1 MKTLLQ
7 VADAEL
13 LAAEAE
19 RLSALAAV
27 DTASGTL
34 TVATQELAT
43 ANSEMAAALI
53 AVSDVRTALAKEK
66 DIVTVKLLTE
76 QLEANLLDSYTY
88 HANLLDKQKAF
99 ATAENTLAIAR
110 KRLNLATARK
120 DAATVAQAAASANN
134 TTYQSWKDALATVTA
149 PADATALLADA
160 AGDYLTAKTYLD
172 DTLLPNLSTFVD
184 LVLAR
189 AADVLADIDD
199 ADAASVVAEDAVGTA
214 LKLAPAST
222 DDLVAAANIVF
233 QRKCDALRYSAL
245 QATTDFATAQTILTA
260 ILAQTPPT
268 AAEQTLIAE
277 RHTAWETADA
287 GNEPEAPA
295 LLDALEVGI
304 PDAVWNA
311 LASYAEAT
319 RLLTRL
325 EAQDALGDVAAA
337 FDVAEDAVAVLIE
350 QGTTQKA
357 ALTAAELNAD
367 TSRATKSVLV
377 SERNLRV
384 FAALRGDAA

>member
-19 RLSALAAV
+19 RLSAVAAV
-27 DTASGTL
+27 DTATGAL
-34 TVATQELAT
+34 TVATTELAT
-43 ANSEMAAALI
+43 ANQEMADALT
-53 AVSDVRTALAKEK
+53 AVAEVRAALAKEK

-76 QLEANLLDSYTY
+76 DLEAKLLVSFAKN
-88 HANLLDKQKAF
+88 ANLLDKNKTF
-99 ATAENTLAIAR
+99 AVAENTLATAR
-110 KRLNLATARK
+110 KRLGLAVARK
-120 DAATVAQAAASANN
+120 DAAVVAQASALTND
-134 TTYQSWKDALATVTA
+134 TSYQSWKDALATVTA

-160 AGDYLTAKTYLD
+160 AGDYLGAKTYLD

-199 ADAASVVAEDAVGTA
+199 ADTAAALAEDAYGTA
-214 LKLAPAST
+214 LKLAPANT
-222 DDLVAAANIVF
+222 ADLVAAENINF
-233 QRKCDALRYSAL
+233 QRKCDSLRYSAL
-245 QATTDFATAQTILTA
+245 QATTDFASAQTILTA

-268 AAEQTLIAE
+268 AAEKAIITE

-295 LLDALEVGI
+295 LLDALEVAI

-311 LASYAEAT
+311 LSAYAEAT
-319 RLLTRL
+319 RLLTKL

-337 FDVAEDAVAVLIE
+337 FDTAEDAVAVLVE
-350 QGTTQKA
+350 QGYTQQA
-357 ALTAAELNAD
+357 ALITAQLNAD
-367 TSRATKSVLV
+367 AGRAARSVLV
-377 SERNLRV
+377 QERNLRV